1 LVAVGDRRAAGLR
14 SVECDFGP
22 LVAALAATAVHVI
35 NRLFG
40 KFAVRP
46 HAFMELKSGIVAT
59 ALRTCISLSEFVHV
73 RLLLL
78 VEWTNRS
85 AKLLEQ
91 ADGVEAVAQ
100 QQPED
105 AVLLIPSM
113 PTRTGP
119 PPRLGWHSR
128 LGTPVATV
136 DSAQNRPFAPL
147 RLDVGVM

>member
-1 LVAVGDRRAAGLR
+1 LVGVGDRRAAGLR

-40 KFAVRP
+40 KFAVRS

-59 ALRTCISLSEFVHV
+59 ALRTCISLSELVHV

-105 AVLLIPSM
+105 AVLLD
-113 PTRTGP
+113 R
-119 PPRLGWHSR
+119 
-128 LGTPVATV
+128 
-136 DSAQNRPFAPL
+136 
-147 RLDVGVM
+147 